1 MTVKAAMKRGRVVG
15 FSLLILLGL
24 APLGARAL
32 DRPLTKDDVTLL
44 LIGGAS
50 AQKMIAVIEQRGIDF
65 RMNPDLAKKFHD
77 DGASDEVI
85 DALQKAG
92 EKRTG
97 ASGPATAGTTSENSN
112 PPAPAGAEAPPA
124 SGHAPGSASSPAA
137 SQSSAEQKIAATL
150 AETSSAPRENPSG
163 LPLPHANPGG
173 LPVAPLF
180 SLPDLDG
187 AALNLA
193 DYKGKV
199 VLLDFWATWCGPC
212 RSEIPGFVDLQNRY
226 RDQGFQV
233 IGVSVDESAKPVRKF
248 REQYR
253 MNYPVAMCDRNVRQ
267 LYGLS
272 GIPTTLLIGRD
283 GRVYSKVVGASADL
297 GEFDQR
303 IQALLAL
310 PASGET
316 TRVQVGNAPA
326 LPAGAPLNAQGS
338 GAQSSAPQ
346 PSAAQNSAP
355 ASSASPGPDSPP
367 AIASHA
373 SSASAAKS
381 APAPNLSDPSPEQI
395 QQIIREFTTKEKLF
409 KLARDAYTF
418 HQINKVEELDA
429 DGGVSG
435 MYQQEWDIL
444 YDDKGNRI
452 ERVTYAPLDTLKQLL
467 ISPEDLN
474 AFRNLQPFVLTVDEL
489 PDYEL
494 KYLGHVK
501 VDELTAYVFS
511 VRPKELKKGRQYFQ
525 GVVWVDDRDLQ
536 IVKSEGKNV
545 PETRT
550 KHGENLYPRFTTYR
564 EQIDGKF
571 WFPTYTIADDKLYF
585 STGPIHMK
593 EVIRYTDYK
602 QFKASSTVKIVTELP
617 SANPPPKAP
626 TAPPKK
632 P

>member
-1 MTVKAAMKRGRVVG
+1 M
-15 FSLLILLGL
+15 
-24 APLGARAL
+24 P
-32 DRPLTKDDVTLL
+32 
-44 LIGGAS
+44 
-50 AQKMIAVIEQRGIDF
+50 
-65 RMNPDLAKKFHD
+65 H
-77 DGASDEVI
+77 
-85 DALQKAG
+85 
-92 EKRTG
+92 
-97 ASGPATAGTTSENSN
+97 
-112 PPAPAGAEAPPA
+112 
-124 SGHAPGSASSPAA
+124 
-137 SQSSAEQKIAATL
+137 
-150 AETSSAPRENPSG
+150 ENPS
-163 LPLPHANPGG
+163 G

-180 SLPDLDG
+180 SLKDIDGDALD
-187 AALNLA
+187 LA

-199 VLLDFWATWCGPC
+199 VLLDFWATWCRPC
-212 RSEIPGFVDLQNRY
+212 RSEIPGLVDLQNRY
-226 RDQGFQV
+226 RDKGLQI
-233 IGVSVDESAKPVRKF
+233 IGVSVDESAKPVRRF
-248 REQYR
+248 REEYR
-253 MNYPVAMCDRNVRQ
+253 MNYPVALCDRKVRQ
-267 LYGLS
+267 LYGGLS

-283 GRVYSKVVGASADL
+283 GRVYSKVVGAPADL

-303 IQALLAL
+303 IQALLDL

-316 TRVQVGNAPA
+316 TRVEQAGNTPA
-326 LPAGAPLNAQGS
+326 LPVSAPSDPRGS
-338 GAQSSAPQ
+338 GAQGSAAQPSLAQSAPARS
-346 PSAAQNSAP
+346 SAAQNPVP
-355 ASSASPGPDSPP
+355 ASAASPGPDSRPVATRATTDSSDSPP

-373 SSASAAKS
+373 ASASAARS
-381 APAPNLSDPSPEQI
+381 APDLRDPSPEQV

-409 KLARDAYTF
+409 KLARDAYAY
-418 HQINKVEELDA
+418 HQINKVETLDP
-429 DGGVSG
+429 DGTVDG

-452 ERVTYAPLDTLKQLL
+452 ERVTYAPLDTLKRVD
-467 ISPEDLN
+467 ITAEDLN
-474 AFRNLQPFVLTVDEL
+474 AMRNLQPFVLTVDEL

-511 VRPKELKKGRQYFQ
+511 IRPKELKKGQQYFQ

-550 KHGENLYPRFTTYR
+550 KHGQENLFPRFTTYR

-585 STGPIHMK
+585 AEGPVHIK
-593 EVIRYTDYK
+593 EIVRYTDYK

-617 SANPPPKAP
+617 SANPPPKAS